1 MSNFMTN
8 EEILQRFDY
17 LLKDHF
23 ETVAT
28 ANDDHTKQV
37 AEVQSRAL
45 IAFKDQYYEMY
56 RQYLDAHVGTFP
68 TLRQRYAGMAMQG
81 LLGDCEYKA
90 TWQECAESSVRYADA
105 LIAELE
111 RTK

>member
-45 IAFKDQYYEMY
+45 IAFKDQHYEMY

-68 TLRQRYAGMAMQG
+68 TLRQRYAAR
-81 LLGDCEYKA
+81 A
-90 TWQECAESSVRYADA
+90 PSVADGEPA
-105 LIAELE
+105 AARGTPRRPGGADVDGRGSL
-111 RTK
+111 